1 MLIGSE
7 NMRWPR
13 QADVLTAR
21 IHTSLKDTVV
31 FLVDGVT
38 GDTCSFCYGLVS
50 MFCYE
55 VTASVTHEGHNDP
68 CVLH

>member
-7 NMRWPR
+7 NMRWPG
-13 QADVLTAR
+13 QADVLTAS
-21 IHTSLKDTVV
+21 IHTSLKDTAV

-38 GDTCSFCYGLVS
+38 GDTCSFCYG
-50 MFCYE
+50 FE
-55 VTASVTHEGHNDP
+55 VTASVTHEGHDDP